1 MGFTETK
8 VLSDLVFLKTTLPLT
23 TEKIEWSLPIPTF
36 SPGNI
41 FVPLCLTIMLPGIT
55 VSPPYFLTP
64 SLLPALSRPF
74 LDDPPA
80 FFVALQRPLN
90 EQ

>member
-1 MGFTETK
+1 LGFTETK
-8 VLSDLVFLKTTLPLT
+8 VLSALDFLNTTLPFT

-36 SPGNI
+36 SPGKI
-41 FVPLCLTIMLPGIT
+41 LVPLCLTIIFPGIT

-64 SLLPALSRPF
+64 SLRPALSRPF

-80 FFVALQRPLN
+80 FLLP
-90 EQ
+90 